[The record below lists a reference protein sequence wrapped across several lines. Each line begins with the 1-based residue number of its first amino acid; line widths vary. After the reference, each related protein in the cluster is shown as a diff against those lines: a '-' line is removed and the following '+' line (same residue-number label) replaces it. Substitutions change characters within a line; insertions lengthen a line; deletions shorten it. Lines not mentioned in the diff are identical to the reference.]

1 MIMQNEERR
10 VLAEKFR
17 QRIDELQQLLEEHAP
32 EDAGKSGKESNDD
45 DRRLDELASR
55 TVDAAL
61 LNKARRDLAAIFDNL
76 EQLDDPDFGCC
87 ETCGRTIPVERLL
100 LVPTT
105 QLCVECAR
113 SNESG

>member
-1 MIMQNEERR
+1 MTMHTEERQ

-17 QRIDELQQLLEEHAP
+17 QRIDELRELLRQHAP

-55 TVDAAL
+55 TVDTAL
-61 LNKARRDLAAIFDNL
+61 LNKARRDMAAIFDNL
-76 EQLDDPDFGCC
+76 EQLDNPDFGCC
-87 ETCGRTIPVERLL
+87 ETCGRSIPIERLL

-113 SNESG
+113 SNEIG